1 MDSRTFRS
9 VLHLYSHLLG
19 SFSQYFSLIKPTQV
33 LHRKRNDLAKHIK
46 YQKRAGI
53 DSRLFKGFIGLEAM
67 TGVVAPKLAIRRKT
81 MPIAQ
86 GANENNP
93 QAPETKPMI
102 FICTTLWHE
111 EGNCHHR

>member
-1 MDSRTFRS
+1 
-9 VLHLYSHLLG
+9 
-19 SFSQYFSLIKPTQV
+19 
-33 LHRKRNDLAKHIK
+33 
-46 YQKRAGI
+46 
-53 DSRLFKGFIGLEAM
+53 M

-86 GANENNP
+86 GTNENNP

>member
-1 MDSRTFRS
+1 
-9 VLHLYSHLLG
+9 
-19 SFSQYFSLIKPTQV
+19 
-33 LHRKRNDLAKHIK
+33 
-46 YQKRAGI
+46 
-53 DSRLFKGFIGLEAM
+53 M

-86 GANENNP
+86 GVNENNP

-111 EGNCHHR
+111 EGNCHQRKLFIYRLNHHSIVI

>member
-1 MDSRTFRS
+1 MDSCAFRL
-9 VLHLYSHLLG
+9 VLHICSDLLG
-19 SFSQYFSLIKPTQV
+19 SLSRKISLIKPTKV

-86 GANENNP
+86 GVNENNP

>member
-1 MDSRTFRS
+1 
-9 VLHLYSHLLG
+9 
-19 SFSQYFSLIKPTQV
+19 
-33 LHRKRNDLAKHIK
+33 
-46 YQKRAGI
+46 
-53 DSRLFKGFIGLEAM
+53 M

-86 GANENNP
+86 GVNENNP

-111 EGNCHHR
+111 EGTCQNLNL

>member
-1 MDSRTFRS
+1 MDSRAFRL
-9 VLHLYSHLLG
+9 VLHIFSNLIG
-19 SFSQYFSLIKPTQV
+19 SILRHISLIKPTKV

-86 GANENNP
+86 GVNENNP